1 MKISCAIIV
10 SLLASQCDA
19 FSAPKPATF
28 ARQQSSALNF
38 VPKEVETTASS
49 DFSLSAASL
58 SPMDVKKDSE
68 LATTWERFS
77 NWITSTEN
85 RLYIGWFGTIMFP
98 TLLAATT
105 CFITAFI
112 AAPPVCII

>member
-1 MKISCAIIV
+1 MKLSFALVV
-10 SLLASQCDA
+10 SLLASTSEA
-19 FSAPKPATF
+19 FTVPKAGTAFKQAT
-28 ARQQSSALNF
+28 SSALDFAPLDVNT
-38 VPKEVETTASS
+38 KESTQLNV
-49 DFSLSAASL
+49 ASL
-58 SPMDVKKDSE
+58 TNTEIAKKGDAA
-68 LATTWERFS
+68 LWERFA

-112 AAPPVCII
+112 AAPPGTYVY